1 MNIKQLLVFSA
12 VVLLLSSCFNNN
24 EGRIIASVNE
34 KDLMLE
40 EVLEEMP
47 IQIEDSSFFV
57 ERYMNDWIRKQLMIY
72 HAEINLSSAIQNY
85 EKQIKE
91 YRASLLIYAYQQ
103 ELINQ
108 NFDTSI
114 SLKQVTDY
122 YNQYKDEFKL
132 SKNIFKGRFIVVDRS
147 APKLI
152 NLNKWYKSNKESSL
166 EDLNDYC
173 QQFAKEYYLEDD
185 RWQYFSI
192 FNQKLPEFIIEESYF
207 LENTKG
213 VVFEDDNLR
222 YYVFIKDYLI
232 NGSISPLEMEQEKI
246 KNVLLNKNKIEYL
259 KQLEDE
265 LYQNGLALKKIKI
278 Y

>member
-1 MNIKQLLVFSA
+1 MNIKQLFVFSA
-12 VVLLLSSCFNNN
+12 VVLLLSSCFNNK

-85 EKQIKE
+85 DKQIKE

-192 FNQKLPEFIIEESYF
+192 FNQKLPEYIIEESYF

>member
-1 MNIKQLLVFSA
+1 MNIKQLFVFSA

-57 ERYMNDWIRKQLMIY
+57 ERYMNNWIRKQLMIY
-72 HAEINLSSAIQNY
+72 HAEINLSSDIQNY

-108 NFDTSI
+108 KFDTSI

-192 FNQKLPEFIIEESYF
+192 FNQKLPEYIIEESYF

>member
-1 MNIKQLLVFSA
+1 MNIKQLFVFSA

-85 EKQIKE
+85 DKQIKE

-114 SLKQVTDY
+114 SIKQVTDY

-192 FNQKLPEFIIEESYF
+192 FNQKLPEYIIEESYF

-232 NGSISPLEMEQEKI
+232 NGSISPLQMEQEKI

>member
-1 MNIKQLLVFSA
+1 MNIKQLFVFSA

-152 NLNKWYKSNKESSL
+152 NLNKWYKSDTESSL

>member
-1 MNIKQLLVFSA
+1 MNIKQLFVFSA

-132 SKNIFKGRFIVVDRS
+132 RKNIFKGRFIVVDRS

-192 FNQKLPEFIIEESYF
+192 FNQKLPEYIIEESYF

-232 NGSISPLEMEQEKI
+232 NGNISPLEMEQEKI

>member
-1 MNIKQLLVFSA
+1 MNIKQLFVFLA

-57 ERYMNDWIRKQLMIY
+57 ERYMNDWIRNQLMIY

-152 NLNKWYKSNKESSL
+152 NLNKWYKSDTESSL

-192 FNQKLPEFIIEESYF
+192 FNQKLPEYIIEESYF

-213 VVFEDDNLR
+213 VVFEDVNLR

-232 NGSISPLEMEQEKI
+232 NGSISPLELEQEKI

>member
-1 MNIKQLLVFSA
+1 MNIKQLFVFLA

-57 ERYMNDWIRKQLMIY
+57 ERYMNDWIRNQLMIY

-185 RWQYFSI
+185 KWQYFSI
-192 FNQKLPEFIIEESYF
+192 FNQKLPEYIIEESYF

>member
-1 MNIKQLLVFSA
+1 MNIKQLFVFSA
-12 VVLLLSSCFNNN
+12 VVLLLSSCFNNK

-192 FNQKLPEFIIEESYF
+192 FNQKLPEYIIEESYF

>member
-1 MNIKQLLVFSA
+1 MNIKQLFVFLA

-57 ERYMNDWIRKQLMIY
+57 ERYMNDWIRNQLMIY

-114 SLKQVTDY
+114 SLKQVKDY

-185 RWQYFSI
+185 KWQYFSI
-192 FNQKLPEFIIEESYF
+192 FNQKLPEYIIEESYF

-213 VVFEDDNLR
+213 VVFEDVNLR